1 MWRDNAMRELW
12 EVVLEAKKEQI
23 PLKNLRFV
31 HEEKGS
37 AYMEL
42 SLPFINQDEL
52 QGETTIGV
60 NTYCRFYSIFKHMY
74 QPDQKEF
81 PYLRNSLTNLI
92 IHMLAENDA
101 RRGMTKEEYY
111 KKLLI
116 RDIQSGVFGNEAI
129 NVFVHMEQEEQNK
142 LMSGW
147 LRSYRTGSSLAI
159 FIDMIHS
166 LIDNSIVYHNNDFPE
181 ELLVYTSSR
190 KNDELEQRL
199 KFLIELFLDIQ
210 YHIEIYYEYHFGII
224 GIEDTMQIDEIA
236 IY

>member
-1 MWRDNAMRELW
+1 MRELW

-23 PLKNLRFV
+23 PLKDLRFV
-31 HEEKGS
+31 HEGKGS

-42 SLPFINQDEL
+42 SLPFINQEEL
-52 QGETTIGV
+52 QGEKVIGV

-81 PYLRNSLTNLI
+81 PYLRKSLTNLI
-92 IHMLAENDA
+92 LHLLAENDA

-116 RDIQSGVFGNEAI
+116 RDIQSGVFGKEAI
-129 NVFVHMEQEEQNK
+129 QVFAHMEKEEQDK

-159 FIDMIHS
+159 FIDMVHS

-181 ELLVYTSSR
+181 ELLVYTSS
-190 KNDELEQRL
+190 KKTDELEQCL
-199 KFLIELFLDIQ
+199 QFLIELFLDIQ
-210 YHIEIYYEYHFGII
+210 YRVEIYYEYHFGII
-224 GIEDTMQIDEIA
+224 GMEDTMQIDEIA
-236 IY
+236 LY

>member
-1 MWRDNAMRELW
+1 MRELW
-12 EVVLEAKKEQI
+12 EIVLEAKKEQI
-23 PLKNLRFV
+23 PLKDLRFV
-31 HEEKGS
+31 HEGKGS
-37 AYMEL
+37 AYIEL
-42 SLPFINQDEL
+42 SLPFMNQEEL
-52 QGETTIGV
+52 QGEKVIGV

-92 IHMLAENDA
+92 LHLLAENDA

-116 RDIQSGVFGNEAI
+116 RDIQTGVFGKEAI
-129 NVFVHMEQEEQNK
+129 QVFAHMEKEEQDK

-159 FIDMIHS
+159 FIDMVHS

-181 ELLVYTSSR
+181 ELLVYTSS
-190 KNDELEQRL
+190 KTTDELEQRL
-199 KFLIELFLDIQ
+199 QFLIELFLDIQ
-210 YHIEIYYEYHFGII
+210 YRVEIYYEYHFGII
-224 GIEDTMQIDEIA
+224 GMEDTMQIDEIA
-236 IY
+236 LY

>member
-1 MWRDNAMRELW
+1 MRELW

-181 ELLVYTSSR
+181 ELL
-190 KNDELEQRL
+190 

>member
-1 MWRDNAMRELW
+1 MRELW
-12 EVVLEAKKEQI
+12 EIVLEAKKEQI

-31 HEEKGS
+31 HEGKGS

-42 SLPFINQDEL
+42 SLPFMNQEEL
-52 QGETTIGV
+52 QGEKVIGV

-92 IHMLAENDA
+92 LHLLAENDA

-116 RDIQSGVFGNEAI
+116 RDIQSGVFGKEAI
-129 NVFVHMEQEEQNK
+129 QVFAHMEKEEQDK

-159 FIDMIHS
+159 FIDMVHS

-181 ELLVYTSSR
+181 ELLVYTSS
-190 KNDELEQRL
+190 KTTDELEQRL
-199 KFLIELFLDIQ
+199 QVLIELFLDIQ
-210 YHIEIYYEYHFGII
+210 YRVEIYYEYHFGII
-224 GIEDTMQIDEIA
+224 GMEDTMQIDEIA
-236 IY
+236 LY

>member
-1 MWRDNAMRELW
+1 MRELW
-12 EVVLEAKKEQI
+12 EIVLEAKKEQI

-31 HEEKGS
+31 HEGKGS

-42 SLPFINQDEL
+42 SLPFMNQEEL
-52 QGETTIGV
+52 QGEKVIGV

-81 PYLRNSLTNLI
+81 LYLRNSLTNLI
-92 IHMLAENDA
+92 LHLLAENDA

-116 RDIQSGVFGNEAI
+116 RDIQSGVFGKEAI
-129 NVFVHMEQEEQNK
+129 QVFAHMEKEEQDK
-142 LMSGW
+142 LMGGW

-159 FIDMIHS
+159 FIDMVHS

-181 ELLVYTSSR
+181 ELLVYTSS
-190 KNDELEQRL
+190 KTTDELEQRL
-199 KFLIELFLDIQ
+199 QFLIELFLDIQ
-210 YHIEIYYEYHFGII
+210 YRVEIYYEYHFGII
-224 GIEDTMQIDEIA
+224 GMEDTMQIDEIA
-236 IY
+236 LY

>member
-1 MWRDNAMRELW
+1 MRELW
-12 EVVLEAKKEQI
+12 EIVLEAKKEQI
-23 PLKNLRFV
+23 PLKDLRFV
-31 HEEKGS
+31 HEGKGS

-42 SLPFINQDEL
+42 SLPFMNQEEL
-52 QGETTIGV
+52 QGEKVIGV

-81 PYLRNSLTNLI
+81 LYLRNSLTNLI
-92 IHMLAENDA
+92 LHLLAENDA

-116 RDIQSGVFGNEAI
+116 RDIQSGVFGKEAI
-129 NVFVHMEQEEQNK
+129 QVFAHMEKEEQDK

-159 FIDMIHS
+159 FIDMVHS

-181 ELLVYTSSR
+181 ELLVYTSS
-190 KNDELEQRL
+190 KTTDELEQRL
-199 KFLIELFLDIQ
+199 QFLIELFLDIQ
-210 YHIEIYYEYHFGII
+210 YRVEIYYEYHFGII
-224 GIEDTMQIDEIA
+224 GMEDTMQIDEIA
-236 IY
+236 LY

>member
-1 MWRDNAMRELW
+1 MRELW

>member
-1 MWRDNAMRELW
+1 MLFRSG
-12 EVVLEAKKEQI
+12 
-23 PLKNLRFV
+23 
-31 HEEKGS
+31 KGS

-42 SLPFINQDEL
+42 SLPFINQEEL
-52 QGETTIGV
+52 QGEKVIGV

-92 IHMLAENDA
+92 LHLLAENDA

-116 RDIQSGVFGNEAI
+116 RDIQSGVFGKEAI
-129 NVFVHMEQEEQNK
+129 QVFAHMEKEEQDK

-159 FIDMIHS
+159 FIDMVHS

-181 ELLVYTSSR
+181 ELLVYTSS
-190 KNDELEQRL
+190 KTTDELEQRL
-199 KFLIELFLDIQ
+199 QFLIELFLDIQ
-210 YHIEIYYEYHFGII
+210 YRVEIYYEYHFGII
-224 GIEDTMQIDEIA
+224 GMEDTMQIDEIA
-236 IY
+236 LY

>member
-1 MWRDNAMRELW
+1 MRELW

-181 ELLVYTSSR
+181 ELLVYTSSK

-199 KFLIELFLDIQ
+199 QFLIELFLDIQ
-210 YHIEIYYEYHFGII
+210 YRVEIYYEYHFGII
-224 GIEDTMQIDEIA
+224 GMEDTMQIDEIA
-236 IY
+236 LY

>member
-1 MWRDNAMRELW
+1 MRELW
-12 EVVLEAKKEQI
+12 EIVLEAKKEQI
-23 PLKNLRFV
+23 PLKDLRFV
-31 HEEKGS
+31 HEGKGS

-42 SLPFINQDEL
+42 SLPLMNQEEL
-52 QGETTIGV
+52 HGEKVIGV

-92 IHMLAENDA
+92 LHLLAENDA

-116 RDIQSGVFGNEAI
+116 RDIQSGVFGKEAI
-129 NVFVHMEQEEQNK
+129 QVFAHMEKEEQDK

-159 FIDMIHS
+159 FIDMVHS

-190 KNDELEQRL
+190 KTDELEQRL
-199 KFLIELFLDIQ
+199 QFLIELFLDIQ
-210 YHIEIYYEYHFGII
+210 YRVEIYYEYHFGII
-224 GIEDTMQIDEIA
+224 GMEDTMQIDEIA
-236 IY
+236 LY

>member
-1 MWRDNAMRELW
+1 MRELW
-12 EVVLEAKKEQI
+12 EIVLEAKKEQI
-23 PLKNLRFV
+23 PLKDLRFV
-31 HEEKGS
+31 HEGKGS

-42 SLPFINQDEL
+42 SLPFINQEEL
-52 QGETTIGV
+52 QGEKVIGV

-92 IHMLAENDA
+92 LHLLAENDA

-116 RDIQSGVFGNEAI
+116 RDIQSGVFGKEAI
-129 NVFVHMEQEEQNK
+129 QVFAHMEKEEQDK

-159 FIDMIHS
+159 FIDMVHS

-181 ELLVYTSSR
+181 ELLVYTSS
-190 KNDELEQRL
+190 KTTDELEQRL
-199 KFLIELFLDIQ
+199 QFLIELFLDIQ
-210 YHIEIYYEYHFGII
+210 YWVEIYYEYHFGII
-224 GIEDTMQIDEIA
+224 GMEDTMQIDEIA
-236 IY
+236 LY

>member
-1 MWRDNAMRELW
+1 MRELW

-181 ELLVYTSSR
+181 ELLVYTSS
-190 KNDELEQRL
+190 K
-199 KFLIELFLDIQ
+199 K
-210 YHIEIYYEYHFGII
+210 
-224 GIEDTMQIDEIA
+224 TMNWNSA
-236 IY
+236 CSF

>member
-1 MWRDNAMRELW
+1 MRELW

-31 HEEKGS
+31 HEGKGS

-42 SLPFINQDEL
+42 SLPFMNQEEL
-52 QGETTIGV
+52 QGEKVIGV

-81 PYLRNSLTNLI
+81 LYLRNSLTNLI
-92 IHMLAENDA
+92 LHLLAENDA

-116 RDIQSGVFGNEAI
+116 RDIQSGVFGKEAI
-129 NVFVHMEQEEQNK
+129 QVFAHMEKEEQDK

-159 FIDMIHS
+159 FIDMVHS

-181 ELLVYTSSR
+181 ELLVYTSS
-190 KNDELEQRL
+190 KTTDELEQRL
-199 KFLIELFLDIQ
+199 QFLIELFLDIQ
-210 YHIEIYYEYHFGII
+210 YRVEIYYEYHFGII
-224 GIEDTMQIDEIA
+224 GMEDTMQIDEIA
-236 IY
+236 LY

>member
-1 MWRDNAMRELW
+1 MRELW

-224 GIEDTMQIDEIA
+224 GIEDTMQIDEFA

>member
-1 MWRDNAMRELW
+1 MRELW
-12 EVVLEAKKEQI
+12 EIVLEAKKEQI

-31 HEEKGS
+31 HEGKGS

-42 SLPFINQDEL
+42 SLPFMNQEEL
-52 QGETTIGV
+52 QGEKVIGV

-81 PYLRNSLTNLI
+81 LYLRNSLTNLI
-92 IHMLAENDA
+92 LHLLAENDA

-116 RDIQSGVFGNEAI
+116 RDIQSGVFGKEAI
-129 NVFVHMEQEEQNK
+129 QVFAHMEKEEQDK

-159 FIDMIHS
+159 FIDMVHS

-181 ELLVYTSSR
+181 ELLVYTSS
-190 KNDELEQRL
+190 KKTDELEQRL
-199 KFLIELFLDIQ
+199 QFLIELFLDIQ
-210 YHIEIYYEYHFGII
+210 YRVEIYYEYHFGII
-224 GIEDTMQIDEIA
+224 GMEDTMQIDEIA
-236 IY
+236 LY

>member
-1 MWRDNAMRELW
+1 MRELW
-12 EVVLEAKKEQI
+12 EIVLEAKKEQI
-23 PLKNLRFV
+23 HLKNLRFV
-31 HEEKGS
+31 HEGKGS

-42 SLPFINQDEL
+42 SLPFMNQEEL
-52 QGETTIGV
+52 QGEKVIGV

-81 PYLRNSLTNLI
+81 LYLRNSLTNLI
-92 IHMLAENDA
+92 LHLLAENDA

-116 RDIQSGVFGNEAI
+116 RDIQSGVFGKEAI
-129 NVFVHMEQEEQNK
+129 QVFAHMEKEEQDK

-159 FIDMIHS
+159 FIDMVHS

-181 ELLVYTSSR
+181 ELLVYTSS
-190 KNDELEQRL
+190 KTTDELEQRL
-199 KFLIELFLDIQ
+199 QFLIELFLDIQ
-210 YHIEIYYEYHFGII
+210 YRVEIYYEYHFGII
-224 GIEDTMQIDEIA
+224 GMEDTMQIDEIA
-236 IY
+236 LY

>member
-1 MWRDNAMRELW
+1 MRELW
-12 EVVLEAKKEQI
+12 EIVLEAKKEQI
-23 PLKNLRFV
+23 PLKDLRFV
-31 HEEKGS
+31 HEGKGS

-42 SLPFINQDEL
+42 SLPFMNQEEL
-52 QGETTIGV
+52 QGEKVIGV

-92 IHMLAENDA
+92 LHLLAENDA

-116 RDIQSGVFGNEAI
+116 RDIQTGVFGKEAI
-129 NVFVHMEQEEQNK
+129 QVFAHMEKEEQDK

-159 FIDMIHS
+159 FIDMVHS

-181 ELLVYTSSR
+181 ELLVYTSS
-190 KNDELEQRL
+190 KKTDELEQRL
-199 KFLIELFLDIQ
+199 QFLIELFLDIQ
-210 YHIEIYYEYHFGII
+210 YRVEIYYEYLFGII
-224 GIEDTMQIDEIA
+224 GM
-236 IY
+236 

>member
-1 MWRDNAMRELW
+1 MRELW

-23 PLKNLRFV
+23 PLKDLRFV
-31 HEEKGS
+31 HEGKGT

-42 SLPFINQDEL
+42 SLRFITQEEL
-52 QGETTIGV
+52 QGEKVLGV

-92 IHMLAENDA
+92 LHLLAENDA

-116 RDIQSGVFGNEAI
+116 RDIQSGVFGKEAI
-129 NVFVHMEQEEQNK
+129 QVFAHMEKEEQDK

-159 FIDMIHS
+159 FIDMVHS

-181 ELLVYTSSR
+181 ELLVYTSS
-190 KNDELEQRL
+190 KTTDELEQRL
-199 KFLIELFLDIQ
+199 QFLIELFLDIQ
-210 YHIEIYYEYHFGII
+210 YRVEIYYEYHFGII
-224 GIEDTMQIDEIA
+224 GMEDTMQIDEIA
-236 IY
+236 LY

>member
-1 MWRDNAMRELW
+1 MRELW
-12 EVVLEAKKEQI
+12 EIVLEAKKEQI
-23 PLKNLRFV
+23 PLKDLRFV
-31 HEEKGS
+31 HEGKGS

-42 SLPFINQDEL
+42 SLPFMNQEEL
-52 QGETTIGV
+52 QGEKVIGV

-81 PYLRNSLTNLI
+81 LYLRNSLTNLI
-92 IHMLAENDA
+92 LHLLAENDA

-116 RDIQSGVFGNEAI
+116 RDIQSGVFGKEAI
-129 NVFVHMEQEEQNK
+129 QVFAHMEKEEQDK

-159 FIDMIHS
+159 FIDMVHS

-181 ELLVYTSSR
+181 ELLVYTSS
-190 KNDELEQRL
+190 KTTDELEQRPQ
-199 KFLIELFLDIQ
+199 FLIELFLDIQ
-210 YHIEIYYEYHFGII
+210 YRVEIYYEYHFGII
-224 GIEDTMQIDEIA
+224 GMEDTMQIDEIA
-236 IY
+236 LY